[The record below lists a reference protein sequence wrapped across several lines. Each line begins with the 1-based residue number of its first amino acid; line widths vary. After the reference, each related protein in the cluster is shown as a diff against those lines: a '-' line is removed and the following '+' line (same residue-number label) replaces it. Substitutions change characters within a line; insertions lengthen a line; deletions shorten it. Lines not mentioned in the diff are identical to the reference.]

1 MSEPTTILIIDD
13 DPDFV
18 AAIGHL
24 LETRGHQVR
33 AAPDGR
39 KGYALAQAIVPD
51 LILLDVMMTER
62 TEGFFTLERIRRTP
76 ELARVPVIIVSSIY
90 TEYPNFRVSP
100 DAGWMPADSF
110 LAKPADPERLV
121 TEVVRLLSAVPS
133 AAGAP
138 RARPAGAER
147 GEGVS

>member
-1 MSEPTTILIIDD
+1 MSEPRTILIIDD

-24 LETRGHQVR
+24 LETCGHRVR
-33 AAPDGR
+33 SAPDGR
-39 KGYALAQAIVPD
+39 KGYELAQAIVPD

-76 ELARVPVIIVSSIY
+76 ALARVPVIVVSSIY

-100 DAGWMPADSF
+100 DAGWLPADLF

-121 TEVVRLLSAVPS
+121 REVSRLLSATPVS
-133 AAGAP
+133 G
-138 RARPAGAER
+138 
-147 GEGVS
+147 GVA